1 MALFPCRAILASVN
15 DPMALDELDPDA
27 LPVFA
32 FYVSFLLSSHA
43 WHELA
48 F

>member
-15 DPMALDELDPDA
+15 DPMALDGLDPDT

-32 FYVSFLLSSHA
+32 FYLSLLLSSPALHD
-43 WHELA
+43 LA